1 MSVKKTKLHLIQ
13 RINPLNKEAE
23 KKKFMFD
30 SNYNP
35 QFTYID
41 EILPVELETYGKVS
55 TKYLETAKRIIDDV
69 IKTWKTESEFL
80 AVAEGKI
87 MTREEVSAKITQY
100 LKEHKLEQI
109 VSVRYTHKIISR
121 TAIDGYLMTV
131 RLPIEY
137 RELSF
142 QGVLDHEIG
151 THVLRRV
158 NDRSQPWYGERE
170 KYGMLPYSETEEGLA
185 TLHNHISMKE
195 KHIWLKALLYYAAHL
210 ASTMSFAELFNALKP
225 YIDNRDRRWNV
236 CLRLK
241 RGISDTSVPG
251 VFPKDQVYLRGLI
264 RVLKWLQEH
273 DYNITPLYYGK
284 IDIDDEEKAR
294 LLNPQY
300 TVKLPKF
307 FADNIE
313 QYKKAIEEIQL
324 VNGL

>member
-1 MSVKKTKLHLIQ
+1 MNVQRKKLHLLQ
-13 RINPLNKEAE
+13 RINPLNKEIE
-23 KKKFMFD
+23 KRKFMFD
-30 SNYNP
+30 TNYNP
-35 QFTYID
+35 QFVYAD
-41 EILPVELETYGKVS
+41 EILPVELESYGKVS
-55 TKYLETAKRIIDDV
+55 TKHLETAKRIIDDV
-69 IKTWKTESEFL
+69 IKTWKTESDFL

-87 MTREEVSAKITQY
+87 MTREDVSAQISQY
-100 LKEHKLEQI
+100 LKEHKLDQI
-109 VSVRYTHKIISR
+109 VTVRFTHKIISR
-121 TAIDGYLMTV
+121 TAIDGYAMTI

-142 QGVLDHEIG
+142 KGVLDHELG
-151 THVLRRV
+151 THVLRRI
-158 NDRSQPWYGERE
+158 NDRTQPWFGVRE

-210 ASTMSFAELFNALKP
+210 AETMSFAELFMALKP

-236 CLRLK
+236 CLRVK
-241 RGISDTSVPG
+241 RGISDTSIPG

-264 RVLKWLQEH
+264 RVLQWLEEH
-273 DYNITPLYYGK
+273 NYDITPLYYGK
-284 IDIDDEEKAR
+284 IDIDDAEKAR

-300 TVKLPKF
+300 TVRLPKF

-313 QYKKAIEEIQL
+313 QYKNAILEIQQ